1 MRVHRQGKAQNAQR
15 KPQRREH
22 AVAPRC
28 DVHQHRGKRIR
39 RRVDKAAAPRAE
51 VHPQPDAQRRRNGE
65 RAAALKGEQQHRQH
79 REDATRRKAVR
90 GFERGRGHQHAEQDE
105 KRRVGVVLLFLVAGR
120 QKRAAAHRA
129 ERAQQQRHQ
138 AVCRLAHAV
147 AQDVDELD
155 GEHHPRAQ
163 QRQKRPLFVEFQIE
177 KRVVRR
183 EDQNSRGEGPKCV
196 RKRQKQHSAR
206 RRADQR
212 AHPPQSCARCAD
224 HAERERRVAAEHLRT
239 RQRERER
246 KAQHAVDDLS
256 GPFLAFEQFD
266 HLHSLSPPCASIYCV
281 GDYCKRAE
289 RKSLSGNTR
298 AKKRTGS
305 FKTVGPF
312 FHFTAYLTI
321 ISASRAFFAIMSCSS
336 RVEENFFSSR
346 R

>member
-1 MRVHRQGKAQNAQR
+1 MK
-15 KPQRREH
+15 
-22 AVAPRC
+22 
-28 DVHQHRGKRIR
+28 IR
-39 RRVDKAAAPRAE
+39 TPAAK
-51 VHPQPDAQRRRNGE
+51 V
-65 RAAALKGEQQHRQH
+65 
-79 REDATRRKAVR
+79 
-90 GFERGRGHQHAEQDE
+90 
-105 KRRVGVVLLFLVAGR
+105 
-120 QKRAAAHRA
+120 
-129 ERAQQQRHQ
+129 
-138 AVCRLAHAV
+138 
-147 AQDVDELD
+147 
-155 GEHHPRAQ
+155 
-163 QRQKRPLFVEFQIE
+163 
-177 KRVVRR
+177 
-183 EDQNSRGEGPKCV
+183 PKCV

-298 AKKRTGS
+298 AKKEPAVLKTAGS
-305 FKTVGPF
+305 LV
-312 FHFTAYLTI
+312 HVDAYLTI
-321 ISASRAFFAIMSCSS
+321 ISASRAFCAIMSCSS
-336 RVEENFFSSR
+336 CVEENFFSSR